1 MTMQNHNSAAS
12 RFISLLLLTT
22 LAVAASAASIAAPP
36 TDIRQ
41 KVLDYSD
48 LDLNS
53 MSGVRRVYARIRKA
67 AEAVCGDQQVTG
79 SRITQPDWR
88 ACYDRAVADAV
99 AQLDEPALSAYH
111 QRRVGAAG

>member
-1 MTMQNHNSAAS
+1 MTTQNHSLDAS

-22 LAVAASAASIAAPP
+22 LSSIASASSIAAPP
-36 TDIRQ
+36 TDTRQ

-67 AEAVCGDQQVTG
+67 AEAVCGDQQVIG
-79 SRITQPDWR
+79 SRIT
-88 ACYDRAVADAV
+88 
-99 AQLDEPALSAYH
+99 
-111 QRRVGAAG
+111 